1 MLYIKWEKMIK
12 FREIREE
19 YLYLIIMFVL
29 IMLLVFVT
37 YKGNKQIEKNL
48 INKNVTI

>member
-1 MLYIKWEKMIK
+1 MFYIKWEKMIK

-19 YLYLIIMFVL
+19 FIYLIVMFVL

-37 YKGNKQIEKNL
+37 YKGNKQIQENL
-48 INKNVTI
+48 INKNITK

>member
-1 MLYIKWEKMIK
+1 MLYMKREKMIK

-19 YLYLIIMFVL
+19 FIYLIVMFVL

-37 YKGNKQIEKNL
+37 YKGNKQIQENL
-48 INKNVTI
+48 INKNVTK

>member
-12 FREIREE
+12 FREKREE

>member
-1 MLYIKWEKMIK
+1 MIK